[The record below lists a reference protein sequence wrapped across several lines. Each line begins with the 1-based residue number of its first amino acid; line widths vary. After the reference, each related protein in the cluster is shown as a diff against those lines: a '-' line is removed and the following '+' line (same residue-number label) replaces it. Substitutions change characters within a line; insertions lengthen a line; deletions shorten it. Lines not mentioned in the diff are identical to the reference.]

1 MESAVEV
8 VKPGDKHHSNH
19 TGDSA
24 DAMWGKMFTLQP
36 TSSLLTAQLV
46 NSSDMKQLA
55 AAYANTLPLALREIM
70 SRNSNVGHSPLSMI
84 TPYSVMSREPSSQLI
99 IPTSS
104 EAPLNT
110 RSISNEHDVDLET
123 LFANGVPPIPT
134 WGTVSSI
141 PYLANQS
148 QIDLKKNAA
157 NLNLKST
164 FLCEDL
170 VHLKAI
176 ALNSAAPTSVKG
188 VAGPSGLNKNKL
200 KDIIDELPILQR
212 DRGDSIAESLN
223 SMHGDGW
230 DDDDLHARSTGKLV
244 TGTSLEED
252 EKLKML
258 ENKQN
263 HRTAAI
269 SHRYLAASWEQS
281 SLGEGYL
288 ADMLKGPAA
297 TTHARTS
304 HAVTNPVS
312 ALALVEDLVE
322 RQASVAELAA
332 APAEGMSKE
341 KLLALMQAHDRNIF
355 KGKSH
360 WDSVT
365 PTTPATVDAEKASTS
380 SATSASGANCDGTAA
395 PPIGGTQPPSETAPA
410 APVVAPASGV
420 AAAVAP
426 SAAAPASAVAP
437 PEPHKPLTRDEK
449 LRAQLINSSSGGTA
463 AARLKQM
470 QLLQHQ
476 QHQQQQQPVPETA
489 VRTDSRTLSIIAQQ
503 QLRLQQQQQQQH
515 HNANLTPAISTANK
529 SSDFTSPPRA
539 AAKDGVKFAIDEP
552 DPHSTPVE
560 KSKTDASGQPH
571 SDGGLLSIHGA
582 SVVNSAIKRF
592 QRLSSKNFQ
601 GAKSHL
607 TSTPSS
613 MARVSAE
620 VMARAKSVNPNTPF
634 AIIHGKIVPIHSTAD
649 SDAKLKSELYAQYI
663 REYAQTHCVNPFR
676 VKDGQSYTH
685 SQSHNRRRW
694 VHVFPQG
701 KNNN

>member
-1 MESAVEV
+1 
-8 VKPGDKHHSNH
+8 
-19 TGDSA
+19 
-24 DAMWGKMFTLQP
+24 MWGKMFTLQP

-84 TPYSVMSREPSSQLI
+84 TPYSVMSREPSAQLI
-99 IPTSS
+99 IPTNS
-104 EAPLNT
+104 EAPHNT
-110 RSISNEHDVDLET
+110 RSISHEHDVDLET
-123 LFANGVPPIPT
+123 LFATGVPPIPT

-148 QIDLKKNAA
+148 QIDMKKHSA

-170 VHLKAI
+170 VHLKAL
-176 ALNSAAPTSVKG
+176 ALNSATPEGSKG
-188 VAGPSGLNKNKL
+188 AAGPSGINKNKL

-288 ADMLKGPAA
+288 ADMLKGSTAA
-297 TTHARTS
+297 THARTS
-304 HAVTNPVS
+304 NAVTNPVS

-365 PTTPATVDAEKASTS
+365 PTAQPAVEADKASNS
-380 SATSASGANCDGTAA
+380 SATSASSTNSDGTTAS
-395 PPIGGTQPPSETAPA
+395 PHGTAQAPSETAPA
-410 APVVAPASGV
+410 VHVVAPASGG

-426 SAAAPASAVAP
+426 SAAAPAAASNVSA
-437 PEPHKPLTRDEK
+437 EPHKPLTRDEK

-470 QLLQHQ
+470 QLLQQ
-476 QHQQQQQPVPETA
+476 QQQQQQPPVAETA
-489 VRTDSRTLSIIAQQ
+489 VRTDSRTLSIIAHQ
-503 QLRLQQQQQQQH
+503 QLRLQQQQQQAH
-515 HNANLTPAISTANK
+515 HHQGNLTPAISTANK

-539 AAKDGVKFAIDEP
+539 AAKDGVKFAMDEP
-552 DPHSTPVE
+552 DHLSTPVE
-560 KSKTDASGQPH
+560 KSKTDGCDQAH
-571 SDGGLLSIHGA
+571 TDGGVHSIHGA
-582 SVVNSAIKRF
+582 TVVNSAIKRF

-613 MARVSAE
+613 LARVSAE

-701 KNNN
+701 KSGMS